1 MIGCA
6 VDVADNDGTDGVDGV
21 VDDVVDDVV
30 ADVIVAGL

>member
-21 VDDVVDDVV
+21 VDDVV